1 MSYNELSGGLVFEM
15 GQFSFD
21 PPIKVD
27 LPSGNI
33 QLDGSANLISEEI
46 EANLT
51 TMLPVSNNLPW
62 VAAAVGGLPVAAGV
76 FITSKV
82 FEKQVDKLSSITY
95 SINGSWGSP
104 KVTMEKIFNI
114 NTAGQKK
121 LKNED
126 DISESEPKV
135 R

>member
-1 MSYNELSGGLVFEM
+1 M
-15 GQFSFD
+15 GQFTFD

-33 QLDGSANLISEEI
+33 QLDGSANLISEDI

-51 TMLPVSNNLPW
+51 TMLPV
-62 VAAAVGGLPVAAGV
+62 
-76 FITSKV
+76 SKV

-104 KVTMEKIFNI
+104 KVVMEKIFNI